1 MIRNFETSTTVG
13 LHCTVCGELK
23 VVETKYPRLA
33 YFLINRFRKEHE
45 HLERRIKV
53 NVIHSN

>member
-1 MIRNFETSTTVG
+1 MIRTFETSTTVA

-23 VVETKYPRLA
+23 VVETDAPKFA
-33 YFLINRFRKEHE
+33 YLQINKFRKEHE